1 MIAVDSSTLIA
12 YINGDAGP
20 DVDLFDGMIG
30 NNDIALPPVALT
42 EVLSQPNLPARHY
55 ELIHAIPLLEIDK
68 DYWLRAAEL
77 RKNILSRKLRT
88 RLADTLIAQSCI
100 DHNVA
105 LITRDTDFR
114 HFARHCGLKLART

>member
-12 YINGDAGP
+12 YISGDTGA
-20 DVDLFDGMIG
+20 DVDLLDKIIG
-30 NNDIALPPVALT
+30 NNDIALPPVVLA
-42 EVLSQPNLPARHY
+42 EVLSQPRLPAQHST
-55 ELIHAIPLLEIDK
+55 LIRSFAALEITR

-77 RKNILSRKLRT
+77 RAQILARKLRA

-100 DHNVA
+100 DHDVV

-114 HFARHCGLKLART
+114 HFAKHCGLKLA

>member
-20 DVDLFDGMIG
+20 DVDRFDGIIG
-30 NNDIALPPVALT
+30 NDDIALPPVVLT
-42 EVLSQPNLPARHY
+42 EVLSQPNLPSGHWQMIRD
-55 ELIHAIPLLEIDK
+55 IPLLDIDK
-68 DYWLRAAEL
+68 DYWLRAAET
-77 RKNILSRKLRT
+77 RKKILSRKLRA

-100 DHNVA
+100 DHDVA

-114 HFARHCGLKLART
+114 HFAKHCGLKLA